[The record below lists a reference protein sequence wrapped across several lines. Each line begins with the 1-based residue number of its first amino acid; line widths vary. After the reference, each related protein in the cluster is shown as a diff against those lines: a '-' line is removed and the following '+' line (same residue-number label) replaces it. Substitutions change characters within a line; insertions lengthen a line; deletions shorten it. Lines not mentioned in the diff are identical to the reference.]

1 MISTAEQ
8 SDTEPRPKESQA
20 YTHPI
25 LKLSRDPKGLV
36 LVVEDEAELAE
47 LLEYNLLRNG
57 YEVRIAADGLEACKL
72 IGEQRPDLILL
83 DLMLPLLDGWEV
95 CRMIRGHKDSQVAG
109 IPIIMLSALGSA
121 DDRIKGYTLGADLY
135 LPKPY
140 AIKEVMLKTAHLIER
155 HRQVQQLDREKD
167 AISSGQRLQ
176 DEWQHALF
184 HELRN
189 QITVISG
196 MAQVMSDQR
205 QKTTLVDTDAYL
217 DHIVCSASYLEL
229 LAQNY
234 LLVRQVENNPG
245 RLSHET
251 KHLSLSQ
258 LFGDLKTLFL
268 PLATEQNCRLEFSPE
283 DEEIALETHPV
294 ALKIIFSSLIDNG
307 LKYQQ
312 ENGFVRVSAQRIDN
326 ELRIRISDNG
336 PGIEPELRANLFEKF
351 SRGTLGN
358 VNGSGLG
365 LYMSRTFARALGG
378 DLLLLDEGPGSNF
391 LLVLPLSPMAP
402 MT

>member
-8 SDTEPRPKESQA
+8 SDTEPMPAESQA
-20 YTHPI
+20 SAHPI
-25 LKLSRDPKGLV
+25 LKLTQEPKGLV
-36 LVVEDEAELAE
+36 LVVEDETELAE
-47 LLEYNLLRNG
+47 LLEFNLLRNG

-83 DLMLPLLDGWEV
+83 DLMLPLLDGWEI
-95 CRMIRGHKDSQVAG
+95 CRMIRGHQDAQVAG

-140 AIKEVMLKTAHLIER
+140 AMKEVMLKTAHLIER

-196 MAQVMSDQR
+196 MAQYMNDQR
-205 QKTTLVDTDAYL
+205 QKDSPVDSGAYL
-217 DHIVCSASYLEL
+217 DHIVCSANYLEL
-229 LAQNY
+229 LAKNY

-251 KHLSLSQ
+251 KDLALSLIYA
-258 LFGDLKTLFL
+258 DLKALFM
-268 PLATEQNCRLEFSPE
+268 PLAKEKNCSLVFEPE
-283 DEEIALETHPV
+283 DQEIALETHPV

-307 LKYQQ
+307 LKYQP

-326 ELRIRISDNG
+326 ELRIRVSDNG
-336 PGIEPELRANLFEKF
+336 PGIEPELKTSLFEKF
-351 SRGTLGN
+351 SRGALGT
-358 VNGSGLG
+358 VKGSGLG

-391 LLVLPLSPMAP
+391 LLVLPCPSGEY
-402 MT
+402 